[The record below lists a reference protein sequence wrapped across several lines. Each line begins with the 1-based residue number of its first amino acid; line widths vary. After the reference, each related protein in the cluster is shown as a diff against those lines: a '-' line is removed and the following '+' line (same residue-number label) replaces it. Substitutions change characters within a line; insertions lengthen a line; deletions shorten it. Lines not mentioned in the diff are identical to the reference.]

1 MSLPLDMSRCV
12 NSKCQLKE
20 DCLRYTESFI
30 GRVYSE
36 FKPVNMKCEFKID
49 KTK

>member
-1 MSLPLDMSRCV
+1 MRLPLDMSRCV
-12 NSKCQLKE
+12 NNKCPLKY
-20 DCLRYTESFI
+20 DCLRYTESSI

-36 FKPVNMKCEFKID
+36 FKPVNGKCEFKID